1 MAELGVGYISV
12 VPTVKDVTPGIKK
25 ALGGAEPAAAQAGGA
40 AGEKYNGAFG
50 KVAGKLGGA
59 MKKTALGAGVA
70 AGGAITA
77 GITKGI
83 GRLNSIEQAEAKL
96 TGLGNSG
103 RQVGS
108 IMEDA
113 LASVKGTSFGLEE
126 AATTAAGMVAAGI
139 KPGKELEGVLTTVG
153 DTATI
158 AGRSM
163 ADMGQIFGSV
173 AAKGKLQGDDMLQ
186 LLAGG
191 IPVLQLLGD
200 ELGKTSEEI
209 SEMVSKGEID
219 FATFESAM
227 RNGMGGAAQ
236 EAGQT
241 AEGAFKNMWAA
252 AGRLG
257 ANLAGPFFNQAAGA
271 FSGVTDALDNMD
283 AKVKP
288 AMAQFETWL
297 TGTGIPAAKNFASET
312 VAAFRSV
319 GENRSF
325 QNAVDGTAAAVK
337 SLWDAGKSLAP
348 VVLDIG
354 KSLGQASAA
363 LGVGAWQMFVGV
375 LGAAGS
381 VAQALAG
388 PLEIVSGFMQDHPG
402 LVTAAVGAWA
412 AFKTVPGLVSKV
424 TDVISPLTSRLS
436 SAKDVFAEAA
446 EQARTFGAAH
456 PEVSKLGVA
465 TSVLANNVPMVA
477 RMGEAY
483 RSSSAGL
490 QAYAAEQ
497 RTAASAAKVLALS
510 QTDVF
515 TSADALG
522 RQMGSTL
529 KANIASTAAVAKG
542 VGAAGF
548 TAFNTAIGG
557 VKTAAG
563 GLIGA
568 LGGPVGA
575 AIMGATLLFANQKAG
590 AQALESAHERV
601 TEAVHEGA
609 AAQKELQAELAGTTG
624 EMGEQGLAAATKIAK
639 AELSEFIEMGGRD
652 LPLTERFN
660 QAVSSADK
668 LLAKIPGLSNA
679 QMDANIQAAED
690 NKKLQDSYKQLE
702 STMDNLG
709 IPMENL
715 NSIVAS
721 GGPEFDKLV
730 AKLRESGDAG
740 NAAADQLEEARGT
753 VQDLADSARNVAP
766 AFAEAAEG
774 VETLADA
781 GASATDKLGALEQV
795 MQALGLAP
803 KDAEAA
809 MMDAADAVDK
819 VVESVA
825 AAVDE
830 TAALGDGMF
839 DMSGKLDPA
848 NANARELSS
857 VMGDLRS
864 ELQNVAVNG
873 GDTQAAFENMSPAL
887 QEIQSQFQLT
897 DDQMK
902 NLIESQGLV
911 PDKIDMLVDLEGA
924 DEATQQLVGVT
935 AALNGVP
942 PGKAVNVG
950 VLDEDAKRKLESFNV
965 EVETLRD
972 GSSELKVEDQQA
984 LDRVNWWMTEGF
996 PQIDLADPTAKANLD
1011 DSGLLYKTEYAKM
1024 QLETLDLERPFPWAD
1039 MDIGSLS
1046 QKQLAALQ
1054 QVGLLDGQTPTPDAF
1069 MDISQMSAKQQE
1081 ALAKVFNLDEQK
1093 PTPAADMDKSKFD
1106 NKKGEADGQ
1115 LNALNSRRA
1124 TPTADLNNDGVRDGV
1139 NESNS
1144 WLSSLRDKV
1153 VNVIF
1158 QATYTGFKDGFE
1170 GGGGSSRFAT
1180 GGQYPGFASGTRHAG
1195 YRLPKSGPGTEK
1207 VDGFTAYDKD
1217 MIPAARLDAGE
1228 WIVNR
1233 RSSEKYN
1240 RELAE
1245 INAGTFP
1252 KLKGYADGGR
1262 YRHADE
1268 IDKFS
1273 RGLEGKPYVW
1283 GGVNWGDCSG
1293 AMSAIARYAVGM
1305 SPFAGRFATGN
1316 MREALA
1322 AMGFKPGRGGPGDLR
1337 FGWYNGGPWGGHTS
1351 GTLPNGVNVE
1361 MGGGRGDGQYG
1372 GPAAGADAP
1381 DNTDHAHLTVPG
1393 GWEVAGIEGAEFLSA
1408 PEDRT
1413 YGASGDP
1420 YDDTPI
1426 AASTRSRSGAGST
1439 GSATSTGSDNR
1450 PTSWSDVAA
1459 TAASAAAKGFV
1470 SDALGVFGI
1479 PDTPPALAAQKEY
1492 YEAKAAFEE
1501 EQRNAEEDSSRSRTG
1516 SDTST
1521 PARTPSDAGQTRSH
1535 QTPPNLD
1542 MPSTINR
1549 TVEIAYDPAGGAQ
1562 QWKTTVEMALKRTSL
1577 ALSNVGRTI
1586 EQIDI
1591 ESGGDPN
1598 AKNDWDVNAQRGD
1611 PSIGLLQV
1619 IKSTFEANRDKELP
1633 NDQRH
1638 PLANIVAAL
1647 NYTKGQYG
1655 GPEKIWPTRAGYRD
1669 GGLVLGPGGGRS
1681 DSIDA
1686 RLSNREFVTNASA
1699 TAKNLGLLQA
1709 INGGAAVQPAVEA
1722 AVSLMDMLDR
1732 SSSWTPGVPRV
1743 PESTLR
1749 RTSSS
1754 ADRGGDHIEN
1764 HFISANPQEMQR
1776 LYRRESSRGK
1786 RGRVGARR

>member
-12 VPTVKDVTPGIKK
+12 VPTVKDVTPGIRK
-25 ALGGAEPAAAQAGGA
+25 ALGGAEGAAAQAGGA

-59 MKKTALGAGVA
+59 LKKTAMGAGVA
-70 AGGAITA
+70 AGGAITV

-103 RQVGS
+103 KQVGS

-126 AATTAAGMVAAGI
+126 AATTAAGMVASGI
-139 KPGKELEGVLTTVG
+139 KPGKELAGVLTTVG

-158 AGRSM
+158 AGTNM
-163 ADMGQIFGSV
+163 QDMGQIFGSV
-173 AAKGKLQGDDMLQ
+173 AARGKLQGDDMMQ
-186 LLAGG
+186 LLGRG

-209 SEMVSKGEID
+209 SDMVSAGEID
-219 FATFESAM
+219 FATFEAAM
-227 RNGMGGAAQ
+227 RKGMGGAAQ

-271 FSGVTDALDNMD
+271 FGGVTDALDGMD

-288 AMAQFETWL
+288 AMERFDSWL
-297 TGTGIPAAKNFASET
+297 TDTGIPAAKQFASET
-312 VAAFRSV
+312 VAALRSV
-319 GENRSF
+319 GESDTF
-325 QNAVDGTAAAVK
+325 QATVARTVEAVK
-337 SLWDAGKSLAP
+337 SLWDAGKSLGP
-348 VVLDIG
+348 VFLDIG
-354 KSLGQASAA
+354 KSIAQASAA
-363 LGVGAWQMFVGV
+363 LGVSGWQALM
-375 LGAAGS
+375 AALQLTGTA
-381 VAQALAG
+381 AQALAG
-388 PLEIVSGFMQDHPG
+388 PLETVSGIMQDHPT
-402 LVTAAVGAWA
+402 LVTAAVA
-412 AFKTVPGLVSKV
+412 AYAGFKTLPGIASKV
-424 TDVISPLTSRLS
+424 ATAFAPIGTRVKGVGEAFGEASTQ
-436 SAKDVFAEAA
+436 AKSFA
-446 EQARTFGAAH
+446 AAH

-465 TSVLANNVPMVA
+465 TKALSNNVPAIA

-483 RSSSAGL
+483 QSSSAGL
-490 QAYAAEQ
+490 RAYAAQQ
-497 RTAASAAKVLALS
+497 RTAAASAKALALS
-510 QTDVF
+510 QTDAF
-515 TSADALG
+515 TAADALG
-522 RQMGSTL
+522 RQMGGTL
-529 KANIASTAAVAKG
+529 KANIATVGATAKG
-542 VGAAGF
+542 VGAAGMS
-548 TAFNTAIGG
+548 AMKSAMSG
-557 VKTAAG
+557 AASAG
-563 GLIGA
+563 KGLVGA
-568 LGGPVGA
+568 LGGPWAVGIMAAGA
-575 AIMGATLLFANQKAG
+575 AVMTISENMRLWNQHQEASNALAESGTVAYGAMFDTLSTGGDAVSAMSDQVESVTDHLRELDESNDGLAAGIGRANNILSVFTNGLGGVQKAIKQNAFDEAADDAKAAADAIEDLG
-590 AQALESAHERV
+590 MSNEELSQKIVGSAGNWSAFKDRLVESGEG
-601 TEAVHEGA
+601 GA
-609 AAQKELQAELAGTTG
+609 AAAEQLQKLRDAHVQASAEVERMGPAAASAESVIKELATTTGDAADRASKLRRAFMELRGVEVDATEAAADLTSEVQQLSDKLDGAEGGMSEFAGATVKANGALDASTPAGAALYETLDSLGDSMQRSVAAGNDANAVFGQSKDQLAEL
-624 EMGEQGLAAATKIAK
+624 QRQSGLNKD
-639 AELSEFIEMGGRD
+639 EW
-652 LPLTERFN
+652 
-660 QAVSSADK
+660 DK
-668 LLAKIPGLSNA
+668 LLEVMGMTPDE
-679 QMDANIQAAED
+679 M
-690 NKKLQDSYKQLE
+690 
-702 STMDNLG
+702 
-709 IPMENL
+709 
-715 NSIVAS
+715 SIVADVQS
-721 GGPEFDKLV
+721 DAALTDLAKISNQIKGLGGE
-730 AKLRESGDAG
+730 
-740 NAAADQLEEARGT
+740 ADNKPIPIKINDEEAK
-753 VQDLADSARNVAP
+753 QKL
-766 AFAEAAEG
+766 EAAGFELENWDHKTG
-774 VETLADA
+774 SAD
-781 GASATDKLGALEQV
+781 
-795 MQALGLAP
+795 
-803 KDAEAA
+803 
-809 MMDAADAVDK
+809 
-819 VVESVA
+819 
-825 AAVDE
+825 
-830 TAALGDGMF
+830 
-839 DMSGKLDPA
+839 LD
-848 NANARELSS
+848 
-857 VMGDLRS
+857 
-864 ELQNVAVNG
+864 
-873 GDTQAAFENMSPAL
+873 
-887 QEIQSQFQLT
+887 LT
-897 DDQMK
+897 DD
-902 NLIESQGLV
+902 
-911 PDKIDMLVDLEGA
+911 GA
-924 DEATQQLVGVT
+924 ME
-935 AALNGVP
+935 
-942 PGKAVNVG
+942 
-950 VLDEDAKRKLESFNV
+950 RY
-965 EVETLRD
+965 
-972 GSSELKVEDQQA
+972 
-984 LDRVNWWMTEGF
+984 NWWVSEGF
-996 PQIDLADPTAKANLD
+996 PAIDTADPTAKANLD

-1024 QLETLDLERPFPWAD
+1024 QLATLDLQRPFPWAD

-1046 QKQLAALQ
+1046 QKQLEALQ
-1054 QVGLLDGQTPTPDAF
+1054 KVGLLDGQQPTPDAF

-1081 ALAKVFNLDEQK
+1081 ALAKVFNLDAQK
-1093 PTPAADMDKSKFD
+1093 PTPAADMDKSQLD
-1106 NKKGEADGQ
+1106 AKKGQADGQ
-1115 LNALNSRRA
+1115 ISNLDSQKAV
-1124 TPTADLNNDGVRDGV
+1124 PKADLNNDGVRQGAE
-1139 NESNS
+1139 ESKS
-1144 WLSSLRDKV
+1144 WIAGILGKTV
-1153 VNVIF
+1153 TVTFEAV
-1158 QATYTGFKDGFE
+1158 YKGFKNMIGLGDN
-1170 GGGGSSRFAT
+1170 ST
-1180 GGQYPGFASGTRHAG
+1180 GGLWTGPSYDVGGRHGG
-1195 YRLPKSGPGTEK
+1195 YRLPKTGPGTET

-1228 WIVNR
+1228 WIINR
-1233 RSSEKYN
+1233 RSSDKYN

-1268 IDKFS
+1268 IDKFA

-1305 SPFAGRFATGN
+1305 DPFGGRFATGN
-1316 MREALA
+1316 MGSALD
-1322 AMGFKPGRGGPGDLR
+1322 AMGFKRGRGGPGDLR

-1361 MGGGRGDGQYG
+1361 MGGGRGNGQYG

-1393 GWEVAGIEGAEFLSA
+1393 GWAVSGVEGAEAFA
-1408 PEDRT
+1408 TPEDRT
-1413 YGASGDP
+1413 YGSGQDT
-1420 YDDTPI
+1420 YDDSPI
-1426 AASTRSRSGAGST
+1426 EPSTRSRSGASST
-1439 GSATSTGSDNR
+1439 SASSAADNR

-1492 YEAKAAFEE
+1492 YEAKREFEE
-1501 EQRNAEEDSSRSRTG
+1501 EKRKSDEESQQSRSG
-1516 SDTST
+1516 ADTAAPT
-1521 PARTPSDAGQTRSH
+1521 KTPSEAGQTRSH
-1535 QTPPNLD
+1535 QPPPNLD
-1542 MPSTINR
+1542 MPSNLNR

-1562 QWKTTVEMALKRTSL
+1562 QWKSTVEMALQRTSL
-1577 ALSNVGRTI
+1577 ALSNVSRTI

-1598 AKNDWDVNAQRGD
+1598 AKNDWDINAQNGD

-1647 NYTKGQYG
+1647 NYTKGRYG
-1655 GPEKIWPTRAGYRD
+1655 GPDKIWPTRAGYRD

-1764 HFISANPQEMQR
+1764 TFISANPQEMQR